1 LASSPRVKWLALV
14 AGALALLGLGGVAY
28 LLLAFPKVGP
38 APNLSIQTTPQ
49 LLERGRYLAT
59 HVNACIDCHSE
70 RDWQRFSGPIVPGTE
85 GKGGQRFG
93 AENGIPGTIF
103 SKNITPAALGAW
115 SDGEIA
121 RAFTEGV
128 SKDNSPLFPLMP
140 YPSYAAMCERD
151 VEAVVVY
158 LRTLR
163 PIGNAVSASD
173 ISFPMSLVVRTIPAP
188 ARSGPC
194 PDPANAVALGA
205 YLTKIGGCAECHT
218 PKSHGKP
225 LPGMDLAGGFA
236 FEGMPNGGGTVR
248 ASNITPDVGTGI
260 GAWKKEDF
268 VQRFK
273 AFKNPA
279 AAVPIKPGVFN
290 TVMPWT
296 IYAGMTEAD
305 LGAIYDYLRTVPPVR
320 NSVERWQ
327 AP

>member
-1 LASSPRVKWLALV
+1 LASSPRVKWLAL
-14 AGALALLGLGGVAY
+14 AAAALALLGFGGVGY
-28 LLLAFPKVGP
+28 LLLAFPKVGA
-38 APNLSIQTTPQ
+38 APNLSIQSTPQ
-49 LLERGRYLAT
+49 LLERGRYLAM

-70 RDWQRFSGPIVPGTE
+70 RDWQRFSGPIVAGTE

-128 SKDNSPLFPLMP
+128 SKDNSPLFPVMP
-140 YPSYAAMCERD
+140 YPSYTAMCERD
-151 VEAVVVY
+151 VEAVVAY

-163 PIGNAVSASD
+163 PIDNPISASD
-173 ISFPMSLVVRTIPAP
+173 IGFPMNLVVRTIPAP
-188 ARSGPC
+188 ARPGPC
-194 PDPANAVALGA
+194 PDPANSVALGA
-205 YLTKIGGCAECHT
+205 YLSKIGGCAECHT

-225 LPGMDLAGGFA
+225 LPGMDFAGGFS

-273 AFKNPA
+273 AFKDPA
-279 AAVPIKPGVFN
+279 AAVPVKPGVFN

-327 AP
+327 GP